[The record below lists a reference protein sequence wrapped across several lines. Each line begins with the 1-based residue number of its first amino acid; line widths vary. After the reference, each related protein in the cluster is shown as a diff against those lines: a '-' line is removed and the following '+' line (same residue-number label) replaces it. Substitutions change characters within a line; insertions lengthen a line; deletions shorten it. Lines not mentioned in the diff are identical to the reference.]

1 MQTQILNFE
10 DYNGALEEQFMTCE
24 AHYNASFRLP
34 YSHAYRHFERLNQ
47 WLARSER
54 NFPQPLYPARL
65 SSARSG
71 KIRGNR
77 PQECHRKRYGHEELT
92 GEWVGAL
99 IEPQSASHAFVT
111 NIADSK
117 GGLP

>member
-54 NFPQPLYPARL
+54 NFPQPLNPARL
-65 SSARSG
+65 SSARKVPMSRRRHAG
-71 KIRGNR
+71 SS
-77 PQECHRKRYGHEELT
+77 PLAQRKDPR
-92 GEWVGAL
+92 
-99 IEPQSASHAFVT
+99 
-111 NIADSK
+111 
-117 GGLP
+117 